1 MKTFKQFQQD
11 IQEIDQNMLGPGL
24 GAISAVGNAI
34 NWVGKTALGLGVGQI
49 NSRIKGSTP
58 QKDIKKIPVIPYK
71 GKK

>member
-34 NWVGKTALGLGVGQI
+34 SWLGKKALTGGAMTTLR
-49 NSRIKGSTP
+49 NLKGSTP
-58 QKDIKKIPVIPYK
+58 QRNIKKIPVIPYK
-71 GKK
+71 GK